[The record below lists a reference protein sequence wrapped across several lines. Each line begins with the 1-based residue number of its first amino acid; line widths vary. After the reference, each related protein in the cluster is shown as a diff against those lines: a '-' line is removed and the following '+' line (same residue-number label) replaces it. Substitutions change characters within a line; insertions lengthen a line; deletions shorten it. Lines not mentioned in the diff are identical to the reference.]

1 MKRLSL
7 AVLACLATGVAGAA
21 GVQQAR
27 WATALPFTTLSAV
40 TPAGGFPAPYCAEAF
55 SNAVEPISRVVFA
68 GIDNT
73 SPTTVGPQTAQ
84 PPHQDF
90 TAVTGTVD
98 PGSSY
103 PIAVEGNTD
112 GNFTTAIKAYIDW
125 NDDGVFS
132 AADEIYQVGTLT
144 NTTGA
149 DGVQAVGTIL
159 VPATATAGPKRM
171 RVQKKFTSTTPP
183 TYPTPCNTAGY
194 GQAEDYTVTVTGGGG
209 GGDAWDFDDVTAPAL
224 PTGWTSTFD
233 GSGVAWVTQ
242 TTAVDTAPN
251 AAYAPE
257 QTTVGNSY
265 LDSPAIDVPAT
276 GGVLN
281 FRFAFNLETGFDGA
295 VLEIAING
303 GAFTDI
309 VTAGGTF
316 TAGGYNGTIST
327 SWGSPIGG
335 RAAWTGEQ
343 TPTYATSTVEL
354 PLSAAGQSVVLRW
367 RVASDSSVAADAPN
381 GLWVDTIELTAGTA
395 PTDPVIAVTPGSL
408 SFSVAPDA
416 TGTSPLTIA
425 NNGGGTLNFTIEE
438 TAPTGA
444 AARGYE
450 PALRS
455 RTGRDASIDIGDV
468 SFGKAPGMATQ
479 VSPKGAVQVS
489 PLAGR
494 EIELRSVETPFGTA
508 VDISQTASNAP
519 ITANGVGCGSG
530 SGATGSTADN
540 SWWRRFYFNEHSIS
554 GSVQINTVTVA
565 TESGPNMPVT
575 INVYTIPASVPV
587 DTIPTAQLTL
597 IGTGT
602 GTVGGTLTTTTVP
615 ITGGLVDDATGK
627 NLVVEYHVDGVPAG
641 SGRLFPGGNTSAQTH
656 TAFISSTTCSITS
669 PTPTAGIGFP
679 DFHLVMVVNVSPAG
693 GPPTGCDSPTDVPW
707 LSVTP
712 ASGSVG
718 PVSSTNV
725 TVGVDATGLTVGESY
740 TATLCVASND
750 AATPLVQVPVTLDV
764 TAPCPSDRIF
774 ANGFDDTSTGS
785 CGSSGPAVYTDRTA
799 FLAAIGA
806 TFYEEAFTGIPT
818 GAVNSPLPFSG
829 SGYSYTVY
837 TQAGAASGLYNDPGI
852 ISTDQAA
859 DQIVIT
865 FTTPV
870 NAVGGNFWATD
881 ISVAPTGTPV
891 VVTLS
896 DGTVETVTVSGSSTF
911 RGFTTSAPI
920 TSLTI
925 DAPEATPG
933 SPPYYWST
941 LDNLIVG
948 SAN

>member
-1 MKRLSL
+1 M
-7 AVLACLATGVAGAA
+7 
-21 GVQQAR
+21 QQAR

-55 SNAVEPISRVVFA
+55 SNNVEPISRVLFA
-68 GIDNT
+68 GIDNA
-73 SPTTVGPQTAQ
+73 SATTVGSPATQPQ
-84 PPHQDF
+84 HQDF

-98 PGSSY
+98 PGASY
-103 PIAVEGNTD
+103 SIAVEGNTD
-112 GNFTTAIKAYIDW
+112 GDFTTAIMAYVDW
-125 NDDGVFS
+125 NQDGTF
-132 AADEIYQVGTLT
+132 AGDELYQVGTLA
-144 NTTGA
+144 NSTGA
-149 DGVQAVGTIL
+149 DGVQAVGSIA
-159 VPATATAGPKRM
+159 VPATALAGDTRL
-171 RVQKKFTSTTPP
+171 RVQKKYTGTTPP
-183 TYPTPCNTAGY
+183 TFPTPCNTAGY
-194 GQAEDYTVTVTGGGG
+194 GQAEDYTITVTGGGG

-224 PTGWTSTFD
+224 PADWTSTFD
-233 GSGVAWVTQ
+233 GSGVAFVTQ
-242 TTAVDTAPN
+242 TTLVDTAPN
-251 AAYAPE
+251 AAFAPE
-257 QTTVGNSY
+257 QVTVGNSY
-265 LDSPAIDVPAT
+265 LDSPAISVPAT

-281 FRFAFNLETGFDGA
+281 FRFAYNLETGFDGA

-309 VTAGGTF
+309 VTAGGSF

-335 RAAWTGEQ
+335 RQAWTGEQ
-343 TPTYATSTVEL
+343 TPAYATSTVEL
-354 PLSAAGQSVVLRW
+354 PLAAAGQSVVLRW

-416 TGTSPLTIA
+416 TGSSPLTIA
-425 NNGGGTLNFTIEE
+425 NDGGGTLNFTIDE
-438 TAPTGA
+438 TAPTSSA
-444 AARGYE
+444 PRGYE
-450 PALRS
+450 SVLRS
-455 RTGRDASIDIGDV
+455 RSGRDASIDIGDV
-468 SFGKAPGMATQ
+468 SFGKVPGMAPQ
-479 VSPKGAVQVS
+479 ISPKGPVQVN
-489 PLAGR
+489 PLRGR

-519 ITANGVGCGSG
+519 EALNGVGCGSG
-530 SGATGSTADN
+530 DVATGSTADN
-540 SWWRRFYFNEHSIS
+540 SWWRRFYFDEHSIS
-554 GSVQINTVTVA
+554 GSAQINTVTVA
-565 TESGPNMPVT
+565 TEAGPNMPVT
-575 INVYTIPASVPV
+575 INVYTIPSSVAV

-615 ITGGLVDDATGK
+615 ITGATIADTSAVD
-627 NLVVEYHVDGVPAG
+627 LVVEYHVDGVPAG
-641 SGRLFPGGNTSAQTH
+641 SGRLFPGGNPSAQTH
-656 TAFISSTTCSITS
+656 TAFISSTTCAITT

-679 DFHLVMVVNVSPAG
+679 DFHLVMVVNVSPSG
-693 GPPTGCDSPTDVPW
+693 GPPAGCDSPTDVPW

-718 PVSSTNV
+718 PVSSTDV
-725 TVGVDATGLTVGESY
+725 SVGVDATGLTVGESY

-750 AATPLVQVPVTLDV
+750 AANPLVQVPVTLDV
-764 TAPCPSDRIF
+764 TAPCPSDRIY
-774 ANGFDDTSTGS
+774 ANGFDDESNGS
-785 CGSSGPAVYTDRTA
+785 CGGSGPAVYTDRTA

-806 TFYEEAFTGIPT
+806 TFYEEAFTSIPT
-818 GAVNSPLPFSG
+818 GPVNSPMPFSG
-829 SGYSYTVY
+829 SGYSYTVF
-837 TQAGAASGLYNDPGI
+837 TQAGAVSGLYNDPGI
-852 ISTDQAA
+852 VSTDNAG

-881 ISVAPTGTPV
+881 VSVAPTGTPV

-896 DGTVETVTVSGSSTF
+896 DGTVETVTVTGASTF

-925 DAPEATPG
+925 DAPEAVPG
-933 SPPYYWST
+933 SAPFFWST

>member
-425 NNGGGTLNFTIEE
+425 NNGGGTLSFTIEE

>member
-40 TPAGGFPAPYCAEAF
+40 TPAGAFPAPYCAEAF

-68 GIDNT
+68 GIDNA
-73 SPTTVGPQTAQ
+73 SATTVGTPAAQ
-84 PPHQDF
+84 PQHQDF
-90 TAVTGTVD
+90 TAITGTVN
-98 PGSSY
+98 PEGVY

-112 GNFTTAIKAYIDW
+112 GAFTTAIMAYIDW
-125 NDDGVFS
+125 NQNGTFD
-132 AADEIYQVGTLT
+132 ADERYQVGTLT
-144 NTTGA
+144 GSTGA
-149 DGVQAVGTIL
+149 DGTQAVGSIT
-159 VPATATAGPKRM
+159 VPAGALPGNTRM
-171 RVQKKFTSTTPP
+171 RVQKKYTGTTPP

-194 GQAEDYTVTVTGGGG
+194 GQAEDYTITVTGGGG

-224 PTGWTSTFD
+224 PADWTSTSD
-233 GSGVAWVTQ
+233 GSGAPFVTQ
-242 TTAVDTAPN
+242 TTLVDTAPN
-251 AAYAPE
+251 AAYASE

-265 LDSPAIDVPAT
+265 LDSPAITVPAT

-281 FRFAFNLETGFDGA
+281 FRFAYNLEEGFDGA

-309 VTAGGTF
+309 VTAGGSF

-327 SWGSPIGG
+327 AWGSPIGG
-335 RAAWTGEQ
+335 RQAWTGEQ

-354 PLSAAGQSVVLRW
+354 PASAAGQSVVLRW
-367 RVASDSSVAADAPN
+367 RVANDSSVAADAPN
-381 GLWVDTIELTAGTA
+381 GLWVDTVELTAGTA

-425 NNGGGTLNFTIEE
+425 NTGGGTLNFTIDEAA
-438 TAPTGA
+438 APTA
-444 AARGYE
+444 AAPRGYE
-450 PALRS
+450 SVLRS
-455 RTGRDASIDIGDV
+455 RSGRDASIDIGDV
-468 SFGKAPGMATQ
+468 SLGKALSMATPA
-479 VSPKGAVQVS
+479 SPKGAVQVN
-489 PLAGR
+489 PLRGR
-494 EIELRSVETPFGTA
+494 EIELRSVETPFGTT

-519 ITANGVGCGSG
+519 EADNGVGCGSG
-530 SGATGSTADN
+530 DVATGSTADN
-540 SWWRRFYFNEHSIS
+540 SWWRRFYFSEHGIS
-554 GSVQINTVTVA
+554 GSTQVNTVTVA
-565 TESGPNMPVT
+565 SEVGPTMPVT
-575 INVYTIPASVPV
+575 INVYTIPSSVAV

-615 ITGGLVDDATGK
+615 ITGATIADTSGVD
-627 NLVVEYHVDGVPAG
+627 LVVEYHVDGVPAG
-641 SGRLFPGGNTSAQTH
+641 SGRLFPGGNSSAQTH
-656 TAFISSTTCSITS
+656 TAFISSTACSITS

-679 DFHLVMVVNVSPAG
+679 DFHLVMVVNLGAG
-693 GPPTGCDSPTDVPW
+693 GPPAGCAAPSDVPW

-712 ASGSVG
+712 ASGAVG
-718 PVSSTNV
+718 PASSTDV
-725 TVGVDATGLTVGESY
+725 TVGVDATGLTAGESY

-774 ANGFDDTSTGS
+774 ANGFDDESDGS
-785 CGSSGPAVYTDRTA
+785 CGGSGPAVYTDRTA

-818 GAVNSPLPFSG
+818 GAVSSPMPFSG
-829 SGYSYTVY
+829 SGYSYSVF
-837 TQAGAASGLYNDPGI
+837 TQAGAVSGLYNDPGI
-852 ISTDQAA
+852 ISTDNAG

-881 ISVAPTGTPV
+881 ISVQPTGSPV
-891 VVTLS
+891 VITLS

-925 DAPEATPG
+925 DAPEAVPG
-933 SPPYYWST
+933 SAPFFWST